1 MLQSF
6 KAFKLVRNTLV
17 QPSRQGIFFV
27 AFILAGIMGF
37 GGDFLEHNHA
47 LKDLN
52 IDNMVEQI
60 HGTIERREEIKN
72 LIEKF

>member
-1 MLQSF
+1 MLHTF
-6 KAFKLVRNTLV
+6 KAFKLVRSTLV
-17 QPSRQGIFFV
+17 KPSRQGVFCL

-37 GGDFLEHNHA
+37 GGNFLEHNHA

-60 HGTIERREEIKN
+60 HGTLERREELKN
-72 LIEKF
+72 LVEKV